1 MSKDAANENINEQ
14 VKINKSKKPLIAVII
29 VAVIIIG
36 ILIGIILYLLPRPEA
51 KPYNNVVTP
60 DNVDE
65 VISQMEEEAK
75 TPVGSYEVSM
85 NTDWVFPDS

>member
-51 KPYNNVVTP
+51 KPYNNVVKSLARWKKRQKRLSVLTRCL
-60 DNVDE
+60 
-65 VISQMEEEAK
+65 
-75 TPVGSYEVSM
+75 
-85 NTDWVFPDS
+85 